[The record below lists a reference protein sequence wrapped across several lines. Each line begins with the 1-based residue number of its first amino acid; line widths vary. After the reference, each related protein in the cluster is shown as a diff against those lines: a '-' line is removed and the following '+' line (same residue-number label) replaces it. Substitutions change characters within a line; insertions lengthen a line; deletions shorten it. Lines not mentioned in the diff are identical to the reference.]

1 MYIAEKRYTIINN
14 VIMRYTCETCALL
27 FAYFFSIKRS
37 ISDTKK
43 RQFFSRHTKENA
55 ERRWTPPLVRSVS
68 RFTRVV
74 VAESVIFWRD
84 EDDDTSNDD
93 ARFFFLRLYATCKKR
108 EKKKNDSFFVHAWG
122 DAVSRRGDDLPVFV
136 FLRPREKDEKRCDD
150 DENNE
155 TILWREL
162 FLLDEKY
169 SDLVQRGRRRR
180 AG

>member
-1 MYIAEKRYTIINN
+1 MRDMCSDFCIFFFHRKVNFRY
-14 VIMRYTCETCALL
+14 
-27 FAYFFSIKRS
+27 
-37 ISDTKK
+37 KK
-43 RQFFSRHTKENA
+43 ARQFFSRHAKENA

-68 RFTRVV
+68 RFTTRVV
-74 VAESVIFWRD
+74 VAESVKIFWRD

-150 DENNE
+150 DDNNE

-162 FLLDEKY
+162 FLLDEK
-169 SDLVQRGRRRR
+169 
-180 AG
+180 

>member
-1 MYIAEKRYTIINN
+1 MRDMYS
-14 VIMRYTCETCALL
+14 LL
-27 FAYFFSIKRS
+27 FAYFFSIERS

-43 RQFFSRHTKENA
+43 RQFFSRRHTKENA

-68 RFTRVV
+68 RFTRVI
-74 VAESVIFWRD
+74 AES
-84 EDDDTSNDD
+84 EDDDTNDD
-93 ARFFFLRLYATCKKR
+93 ARGFFFLRLYATCKKR

-150 DENNE
+150 DDNNE

-169 SDLVQRGRRRR
+169 SDLVQHGRRRR